1 MKQSIDNKTIDMWG
15 EAPATKKFL
24 FYIET
29 LSGERVEWAG
39 LTIHKAKQM
48 HSHTAKHEPINL
60 KSFGWRETK

>member
-1 MKQSIDNKTIDMWG
+1 V
-15 EAPATKKFL
+15 

-29 LSGERVEWAG
+29 LNGERVEWAG

-48 HSHTAKHEPINL
+48 HSHTAKHEPTNM